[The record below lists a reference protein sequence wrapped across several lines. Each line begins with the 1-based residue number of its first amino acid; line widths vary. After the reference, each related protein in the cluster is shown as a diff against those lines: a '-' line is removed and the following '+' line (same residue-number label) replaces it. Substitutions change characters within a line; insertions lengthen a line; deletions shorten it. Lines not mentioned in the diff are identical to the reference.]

1 MSSIDNEF
9 REWLRLEEGDDETLS
24 SLFITSKAIIKKATG
39 VTLEK
44 VKDDPDGIE
53 VYKTIQKILIT
64 RLYENRE
71 SKQDIDNGLI
81 SMYMTLKTLVE
92 DLGDK

>member
-24 SLFITSKAIIKKATG
+24 SLLITSKAIIKKATG